1 MKVKLIDKIAT
12 LGNYA
17 FFCSMSNLK
26 VSLVQT
32 TLHWEDKALNLS
44 MLADKI
50 SSVKEGTHLV
60 ILPEMFS
67 TGFSMSPE
75 LLAENMEGATIAWM
89 KENARKNK
97 VIITGSMIAEQEGNF
112 YNRLVWMLPNGQ
124 YGIYDKRHLFAF
136 AEEDK
141 HYTSGSK
148 RLVASVNGWKI
159 NLLVC
164 YDLRFP
170 VWARQQ
176 FDENG
181 NFEYDVLIYVANWPE
196 RRNTAW
202 KSLLQARAIE
212 NQCYVIGVNRVGKDG
227 NDIYYSGD
235 SMVIDPLGEIIYQK
249 AHEEDVAT
257 LTLDKEHL
265 ETIRNRFPFWRD
277 ADNFDIL
284 L

>member
-1 MKVKLIDKIAT
+1 
-12 LGNYA
+12 
-17 FFCSMSNLK
+17 MSNLK
-26 VSLVQT
+26 VTLIQS
-32 TLHWEDKALNLS
+32 TLHWEDKASNLS
-44 MLADKI
+44 MLENKI
-50 SSVKEGTHLV
+50 AGFKERTHLV

-67 TGFSMSPE
+67 TGFSMNPE
-75 LLAENMEGATIAWM
+75 QLAENMEGHTIAWM
-89 KENARKNK
+89 KKTANDNK
-97 VIITGSMIAEQEGNF
+97 VILTGSMIAEEGGNY
-112 YNRLVWMLPNGQ
+112 YNRLVWMLPNGN

-136 AEEDK
+136 AEEDS
-141 HYTSGSK
+141 HYTSGTK
-148 RLVASVNGWKI
+148 RLVASVNGWKV

-181 NFEYDVLIYVANWPE
+181 SFEYDVLVYVANWPE

-212 NQCYVIGVNRVGKDG
+212 NQCYVIGVNRVGKDE

-235 SMVIDPLGEIIYQK
+235 SMVIDPLGEILYQK

-257 LTLDKEHL
+257 VILDRDHL
-265 ETIRNRFPFWRD
+265 EAVRKKFPFWRD